1 MCTMDGESLHALHS
15 NKVAGRHQKGSNEII
30 IPVAKPAPEANGTS
44 EIRETIQSL
53 EGESWFGSAYFEAN
67 ETSILK
73 THSAAAQRYGD
84 RPDNLK
90 VFKIVFSEHAWA
102 IKAE

>member
-1 MCTMDGESLHALHS
+1 MDDESLRALHS
-15 NKVAGRHQKGSNEII
+15 TKVAGRHQKGSNEIV
-30 IPVAKPAPEANGTS
+30 IPANGTA
-44 EIRETIQSL
+44 EVREAIQSI

-67 ETSILK
+67 ETNILK
-73 THSAAAQRYGD
+73 THSAAALRYGD